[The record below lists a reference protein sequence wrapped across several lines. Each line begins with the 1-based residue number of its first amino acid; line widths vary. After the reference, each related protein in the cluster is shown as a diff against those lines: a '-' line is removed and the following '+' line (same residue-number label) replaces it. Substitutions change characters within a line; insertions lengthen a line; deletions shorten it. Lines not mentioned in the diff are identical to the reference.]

1 MVYLFYII
9 NNMKYFFFFLLGIST
24 SIFAQTSEQRTSDYL
39 EKIRSDNAKLTA
51 FFQAMPKGG
60 DLHIHFS
67 GAIYPEEF
75 FDVARANGFYVD
87 TITFDI
93 FPAKPDARPNA
104 IEIKGYKGRIDI
116 RSKLI
121 NLWSVKDFVAGEEAS
136 DDHFFATFGKFGP
149 AVSGYE
155 SEYLKAL
162 KTRSIKENIQYLE
175 TMFVRPNF
183 DHSDKELM
191 NILSSYDSIFTAAQK
206 DRDDAK
212 LTLALDELAQQLIV
226 NYSFKSIADKHL
238 AELQDIYKRSWIGGR
253 DSLLDVKF
261 LNYVVRVVSPSDVF
275 AQLLLS
281 FLSVDNKLVVG
292 VNIVAPENNETS
304 MRDYWMHMRMF
315 KFLKKQFPNVRTSMH
330 AGELTL
336 GLVKPEDLTWHIN
349 EAVFVAEANRIG
361 HGVDMAYEKE
371 CYALLDSMKKRNVA
385 IEINLVSNEFIL
397 GVMNERH
404 PFSLYFSHGVPIVI
418 STDDAGVL
426 RTNHT
431 EQFVLLASRY
441 KDVHYSN
448 IKQFVYNSID
458 HSFLPEDKKQV
469 LRKRLDDRFY
479 QFEKKIVSEAK

>member
-1 MVYLFYII
+1 
-9 NNMKYFFFFLLGIST
+9 MKYLLSILLCIST
-24 SIFAQTSEQRTSDYL
+24 SSFAQTYERYTGDYL
-39 EKIRSDNAKLTA
+39 EKIRSDEAKLTA

-93 FPAKPDARPNA
+93 FPSKPDARPNA
-104 IEIKGYKGRIDI
+104 IEIKGYRGRIDI
-116 RSKLI
+116 RGKLI
-121 NLWSVKDFVAGEEAS
+121 SLWSVKDFVAGPEAS

-183 DHSDKELM
+183 DHSNTALM
-191 NILSSYDSIFTAAQK
+191 NELTSYDTTFARLQSQRNTIEL
-206 DRDDAK
+206 DRA
-212 LTLALDELAQQLIV
+212 LTLLTDKLIDS
-226 NYSFKSIADKHL
+226 YGFKSTAMMHL
-238 AELQDIYKRSWIGGR
+238 DGMKDIYKRASFGTADTLIEVR
-253 DSLLDVKF
+253 F
-261 LNYVVRVVSPSDVF
+261 LNYVTRVVRPSDVF
-275 AQLLLS
+275 GQLLLS
-281 FLSVDNKLVVG
+281 FLSVDNDLILG
-292 VNIVAPENNETS
+292 VNIVAPEDNEVS
-304 MRDYWMHMRMF
+304 MRDYWLHCQMF
-315 KFLKKQFPNVRTSMH
+315 RFLKKRFPNVKTTMH

-349 EAVFVAEANRIG
+349 EAVLAAGANRIG
-361 HGVDMAYEKE
+361 HGVDMAYEKD

-397 GVMNERH
+397 GVKNERH
-404 PFSLYFSHGVPIVI
+404 PFSLYFSHNVPIVL

-431 EQFVLLASRY
+431 EQFVLATSRY
-441 KDVHYSN
+441 KEVHYSD
-448 IKQFVYNSID
+448 IKRFVYNSID
-458 HSFLPEDKKQV
+458 HSFLPREKKQV

-479 QFEKKIVSEAK
+479 RFEKKIVSEAK

>member
-1 MVYLFYII
+1 
-9 NNMKYFFFFLLGIST
+9 MKYFLFVLLCIST
-24 SIFAQTSEQRTSDYL
+24 SIFAQTNDERTGDYL
-39 EKIRSDNAKLTA
+39 EKIRNDDAKLTA

-75 FDVARANGFYVD
+75 FDVAKAGGFYVD
-87 TITFDI
+87 TLTFDI
-93 FPAKPDARPNA
+93 FSTKPAARPNA
-104 IEIKGYKGRIDI
+104 IQINGYKGRIDI

-121 NLWSVKDFVAGEEAS
+121 NLWSVKDFVAGPEAS

-149 AVSGYE
+149 AVSGHE
-155 SEYLKAL
+155 SEYLKSL
-162 KTRSIKENIQYLE
+162 KERSIKENIQYLE

-191 NILSSYDSIFTAAQK
+191 DLLSSYDSTFVAIQK
-206 DRDDAK
+206 DRDDTK
-212 LTLALDELAQQLIV
+212 LIQALDALAQRLIV

-238 AELQDIYKRSWIGGR
+238 AGLQDIYKRSWIGGR
-253 DSLLDVKF
+253 DSLLEVKF
-261 LNYVVRVVSPSDVF
+261 LNYVTRVVDPADVF

-281 FLSVDNKLVVG
+281 FLSVDNKLVLG
-292 VNIVAPENNETS
+292 VNIVAPEDNEIS
-304 MRDYWMHMRMF
+304 MRDYWLHMRMF
-315 KFLKKQFPNVRTSMH
+315 KFLKKQFPNVKTSMH

-349 EAVFVAEANRIG
+349 EAVLTAGADRIG

-371 CYALLDSMKKRNVA
+371 SYALLDSMKKRNVA
-385 IEINLVSNEFIL
+385 IEINLASNEFIL
-397 GVMNERH
+397 GVRNERH
-404 PFSLYFSHGVPIVI
+404 PFSLYYSHGVPIVI

-441 KDVHYSN
+441 KDVHYSD
-448 IKQFVYNSID
+448 IKKFVYNSID
-458 HSFLPEDKKQV
+458 HSFLPEERKQ
-469 LRKRLDDRFY
+469 LLTKRLDDRFS
-479 QFEKKIVSEAK
+479 QFEKKIANEAK

>member
-1 MVYLFYII
+1 MKYLFSI
-9 NNMKYFFFFLLGIST
+9 LLCIST
-24 SIFAQTSEQRTSDYL
+24 SIFAQTNEQRTGDYL
-39 EKIRSDNAKLTA
+39 EKIRSDDAKLTA

-87 TITFDI
+87 TISFDI
-93 FPAKPDARPNA
+93 FPAKPEARSNA
-104 IEIKGYKGRIDI
+104 IEIKSYKGRIDI
-116 RSKLI
+116 RNRLI

-155 SEYLKAL
+155 SEYLKVL

-183 DHSDKELM
+183 DHSNATLM
-191 NILSSYDSIFTAAQK
+191 NLLTSYDSSLFRLQLEKNTSELDK
-206 DRDDAK
+206 V
-212 LTLALDELAQQLIV
+212 LTLLSDKLITSYRF
-226 NYSFKSIADKHL
+226 NEEAKAHL
-238 AELQDIYKRSWIGGR
+238 NEMKDIHGHASATDM
-253 DSLLDVKF
+253 DSLIEVRF
-261 LNYVVRVVSPSDVF
+261 LNYVVRVVRPSDVF

-281 FLSVDNKLVVG
+281 FLSVDNDLILG
-292 VNIVAPENNETS
+292 VNIVAPEDNEIS
-304 MRDYWMHMRMF
+304 MRDYWLHSQMF
-315 KFLKKQFPNVRTSMH
+315 RFLKKRFPNVKTSMH

-349 EAVFVAEANRIG
+349 EAVLGAGANRIG

-397 GVMNERH
+397 GVKNERH

-441 KDVHYSN
+441 TDVHYSN
-448 IKQFVYNSID
+448 IKQFVYNSVD
-458 HSFLPEDKKQV
+458 HSFLPEEKKHV

-479 QFEKKIVSEAK
+479 QFEKKIVSQAK